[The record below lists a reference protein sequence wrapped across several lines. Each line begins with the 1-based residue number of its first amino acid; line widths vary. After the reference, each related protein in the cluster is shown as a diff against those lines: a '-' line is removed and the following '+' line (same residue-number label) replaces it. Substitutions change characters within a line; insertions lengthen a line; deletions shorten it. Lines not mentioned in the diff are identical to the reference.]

1 MDDRPAETEDKI
13 QQAKKPAQDPRFL
26 QVGAKPKRA
35 AADTLE
41 RKAFTISRLA
51 EFVAESELVKQV
63 GHPVADWPTVI
74 LKELVDNALDEAEE
88 AGVAPIITIGVDR
101 HSIVVHDAI
110 GRGIPPETVEK
121 LIDYS
126 ARTSSRAAY
135 ASPTRGAQGNALQTI
150 IAMLYALAGEDCKTV
165 VIKAR
170 GVEHRIAFA
179 TDPIR
184 QTPKPIIERRA
195 SLVKIG
201 TMLTVLWP
209 NSASSILDR
218 AKRDFLQLAET
229 FTWLNPHLRLSLIWN
244 GERVFEAEP
253 TVPNWTRWRP
263 SAPTSAHWYNPETL
277 QRLVGAEV
285 AFAEDHGLP
294 QRPVR
299 DFIADFRGL
308 SGTAKTK
315 AICDSLGL
323 SRRSLADVVTDPTLV
338 ARLLAAMK
346 EGSRAVK
353 PKDLGIIGR
362 DHLHKRFVAAGAQE
376 DSFDY
381 QINAFDHDG
390 LPYVIEVAFAYAPG
404 LADKADVEVEAEDLS
419 EWEAAEAEAKAEM
432 ERERRGEDPVRRMVT
447 GLNFSPS
454 VGANPFRELRDRQG
468 LDGLLSAQ
476 YAGPDEPVIVFVHLT
491 TPRLQFLDKGKSS
504 VALS

>member
-1 MDDRPAETEDKI
+1 LSN
-13 QQAKKPAQDPRFL
+13 RF
-26 QVGAKPKRA
+26 
-35 AADTLE
+35 
-41 RKAFTISRLA
+41 
-51 EFVAESELVKQV
+51 
-63 GHPVADWPTVI
+63 
-74 LKELVDNALDEAEE
+74 
-88 AGVAPIITIGVDR
+88 AGVKRGRALRGSS
-101 HSIVVHDAI
+101 SI
-110 GRGIPPETVEK
+110 
-121 LIDYS
+121 
-126 ARTSSRAAY
+126 AAY
-135 ASPTRGAQGNALQTI
+135 VLDDPQ
-150 IAMLYALAGEDCKTV
+150 AGEIV
-165 VIKAR
+165 
-170 GVEHRIAFA
+170 
-179 TDPIR
+179 
-184 QTPKPIIERRA
+184 
-195 SLVKIG
+195 
-201 TMLTVLWP
+201 
-209 NSASSILDR
+209 
-218 AKRDFLQLAET
+218 
-229 FTWLNPHLRLSLIWN
+229 LSLPRDEFGLIVL
-244 GERVFEAEP
+244 GREL
-253 TVPNWTRWRP
+253 T
-263 SAPTSAHWYNPETL
+263 
-277 QRLVGAEV
+277 G

>member
-1 MDDRPAETEDKI
+1 MTE
-13 QQAKKPAQDPRFL
+13 A
-26 QVGAKPKRA
+26 
-35 AADTLE
+35 TLT
-41 RKAFTISRLA
+41 RKTFTVSRLA
-51 EFVAESELVKQV
+51 EFVSESELVKQI
-63 GHPVADWPTVI
+63 GHPVADWPLVI

-88 AGVAPIITIGVDR
+88 AGVPPVITIGVTN
-101 HSIVVHDAI
+101 HSIIVHDAI

-121 LIDYS
+121 LTDYS

-135 ASPTRGAQGNALQTI
+135 ASPTRGAQGNALQSL
-150 IAMLYALAGEDCKTV
+150 IAMPFALTKKDCETV
-165 VIKAR
+165 VIEAR

-179 TDPIR
+179 TDRIR

-195 SLVKIG
+195 SLVKNG
-201 TMLTVLWP
+201 TRLTVLWP
-209 NSASSILDR
+209 DSASSILDR

-229 FTWLNPHLRLSLIWN
+229 FTWLNPHLSLSLRWGYEEIFTA
-244 GERVFEAEP
+244 RSTLP
-253 TVPNWTRWRP
+253 DWTRWRP
-263 SAPTSAHWYNPETL
+263 SAPTSAHWYNSETL
-277 QRLVGAEV
+277 QRLIGAEV

-323 SRRSLADVVTDPTLV
+323 SRRSLADVALDPPLV
-338 ARLLAAMK
+338 ARLLAGMK

-353 PKDLGIIGR
+353 PKDLGVIGR
-362 DHLHKRFVAAGAQE
+362 DHLLRRFVAAGAQE

-381 QINAFDHDG
+381 QINAFEHDD
-390 LPYVIEVAFAYAPG
+390 LPYVAEVAFAYAPG
-404 LADKADVEVEAEDLS
+404 LADKAEAEAEDLS
-419 EWEAAEAEAKAEM
+419 GWEAAEAEI
-432 ERERRGEDPVRRMVT
+432 ERERKGQDPVRRMVT

-504 VALS
+504 VALP